1 MPATGEPPIELERPV
16 SWVALV
22 GFMGTGKSRIGWE
35 LSRAL
40 ALHFV
45 DTDKVIERVAGLTI
59 QQIFEVYDEATFRS
73 FESEVVDRCTA
84 LDQAVVSTGGGTF
97 IRDDNRRKLLAR
109 GPVIALRASPETILE
124 RTRKHP
130 RVLLQVP
137 DPLGKINEL
146 LAVRKP
152 FYDLA
157 PIQVSTDGRLR
168 RDVVAEIIARLE
180 AWRDDEPFDFE
191 AWQWEYN
198 RWQNSASN

>member
-1 MPATGEPPIELERPV
+1 MPATGEPIELDRPV

-73 FESEVVDRCTA
+73 FESEVVERCVA

-97 IRDDNRRKLLAR
+97 TRDENRRKLLSR

-180 AWRDDEPFDFE
+180 AWRDDEPFDFD
-191 AWQWEYN
+191 AWQWEYQ
-198 RWQNSASN
+198 RWQNSTSN

>member
-1 MPATGEPPIELERPV
+1 MPATGEPLIHLERPV

-35 LSRAL
+35 LSRSL

-59 QQIFEVYDEATFRS
+59 QQIFEVFDESTFRG
-73 FESEVVDRCTA
+73 FESEVVERCVA

-97 IRDDNRRKLLAR
+97 TREDNRAKLLER

-146 LAVRKP
+146 LALRKP

-157 PIQVSTDGRLR
+157 PIQVSTDGRMR

-180 AWRDDEPFDFE
+180 AWRDEREFDVE
-191 AWQWEYN
+191 EWQREYG
-198 RWQNSASN
+198 

>member
-1 MPATGEPPIELERPV
+1 MPATGEPLIHLERPV

-35 LSRAL
+35 LSRSL

-59 QQIFEVYDEATFRS
+59 QQIFEVFDEATFRG
-73 FESEVVDRCTA
+73 FESEVVERCVA

-97 IRDDNRRKLLAR
+97 TRADNRATLLAR

-146 LAVRKP
+146 LALRTP

-157 PIQVSTDGRLR
+157 PIQVSTDGRMR

-180 AWRDDEPFDFE
+180 MWRDGVEFDLE
-191 AWQWEYN
+191 EWQREHGE
-198 RWQNSASN
+198 R

>member
-1 MPATGEPPIELERPV
+1 MPATGEPIELERPV

-59 QQIFEVYDEATFRS
+59 QQIFEVYDESTFRS

-97 IRDDNRRKLLAR
+97 TREENRRKLLAR

-157 PIQVSTDGRLR
+157 PIQVSTDGRMR
-168 RDVVAEIIARLE
+168 RDVVAEIMARLA
-180 AWRDDEPFDFE
+180 AWRDDEPFDFD
-191 AWQWEYN
+191 AWQGEYLK
-198 RWQNSASN
+198 WQNASST

>member
-1 MPATGEPPIELERPV
+1 MPATGEPIELDRPV

-73 FESEVVDRCTA
+73 FESEVVERCVA

-97 IRDDNRRKLLAR
+97 TRDENRRTLLSR

-180 AWRDDEPFDFE
+180 AWRDDEPFDFD
-191 AWQWEYN
+191 AWQWEYQ
-198 RWQNSASN
+198 RWQNSTSN

>member
-1 MPATGEPPIELERPV
+1 MPATGEPIELERPV

-59 QQIFEVYDEATFRS
+59 QQIFEVYDESTFRS

-97 IRDDNRRKLLAR
+97 TREDNRRKLLAR

-157 PIQVSTDGRLR
+157 PIQVSTDGRMR
-168 RDVVAEIIARLE
+168 RDVVAEIMARLE
-180 AWRDDEPFDFE
+180 AWRDDEPFDFD
-191 AWQWEYN
+191 AWQGEYL
-198 RWQNSASN
+198 RWQNASST